1 MKTRLMMELQQLGLL
16 SVQSL
21 SDSTEVSGTVQ
32 LLNINSHCTEC
43 VSQPPGKERLLSFS
57 APDFISLRSK
67 QDTGC

>member
-1 MKTRLMMELQQLGLL
+1 MELQQLGLL
-16 SVQSL
+16 SIQSL

-32 LLNINSHCTEC
+32 LLNINSHCAEC
-43 VSQPPGKERLLSFS
+43 VSPGKEGLLSFS